1 MILTGILY
9 AHDIPDAFHDAYR
22 TAVAGAVGAYG
33 AYVSVGYH
41 HAVAAIP
48 DIVAEVLDRRSEMMN
63 ILLRLLQQVESQSE
77 SASTAYSGKR
87 TYGVNCFCKKL

>member
-9 AHDIPDAFHDAYR
+9 AHDIPDAFHDADG
-22 TAVAGAVGAYG
+22 TAVAGAVGAYR
-33 AYVSVGYH
+33 ADVAVGYH

-48 DIVAEVLDRRSEMMN
+48 DIVAEVLDGRREMMD

-87 TYGVNCFCKKL
+87 ADGVNSLCKEL